1 MLRNQFIVRTVIVV
15 ILGVL
20 FVYGAIWQAGN
31 CPAEEVKKRSWLRI
45 VLAVFCTIISAWAIV
60 CAVADISSMPFP
72 VKMLPE
78 AYTTYPQ
85 CSIIRPSSVH
95 QVWGPPTIQQFSFFS
110 FLNGAIMFFAIACY
124 LFFYERSNS
133 KWWAKTLKVLNFVL
147 AYTILTNLTFVY
159 FDLWE
164 FLPLLV
170 CASLLAFNIL
180 IVGKFG
186 YR

>member
-72 VKMLPE
+72 VKIILLTLNALLSDPRQSIKCGVLP
-78 AYTTYPQ
+78 
-85 CSIIRPSSVH
+85 
-95 QVWGPPTIQQFSFFS
+95 QFS
-110 FLNGAIMFFAIACY
+110 
-124 LFFYERSNS
+124 NS
-133 KWWAKTLKVLNFVL
+133 LS
-147 AYTILTNLTFVY
+147 
-159 FDLWE
+159 
-164 FLPLLV
+164 LV
-170 CASLLAFNIL
+170 F
-180 IVGKFG
+180 
-186 YR
+186 